1 MKPTTVFFGTH
12 IVNTGRCIEVVQGRR
27 LVRSV
32 GNIDFCIGGWD
43 ACKWENRNNADF

>member
-12 IVNTGRCIEVVQGRR
+12 IVNTGPCIEVAHRRR
-27 LVRSV
+27 LVKSV
-32 GNIDFCIGGWD
+32 ENIDFCSGEWD